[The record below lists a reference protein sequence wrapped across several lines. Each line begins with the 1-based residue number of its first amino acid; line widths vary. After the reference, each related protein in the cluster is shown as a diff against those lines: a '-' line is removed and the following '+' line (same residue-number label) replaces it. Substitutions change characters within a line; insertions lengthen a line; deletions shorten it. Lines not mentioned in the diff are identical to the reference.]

1 MKICFKRN
9 IILLIAVLFLSSIML
24 PGCGKKSQQETR
36 YEIIDGKI
44 VEVRPEEEDVIHSG
58 YDIQVPAPGEAVA
71 GNTEISDGV
80 ASWQDED
87 YNSLTEGDPN
97 IERLKARLMTV
108 CDASREAYLAADK
121 GNTMNVT
128 LSVANLASMLQAIG
142 NAGYPVQDSNGL
154 LNMQC
159 CTNLDIFARMADETN
174 ADVEGSYFIVYPDGH
189 ISGFML
195 VRESGMWHLYSS
207 SAAWNEDGSARIYSQ
222 GRYAVG
228 SVHYTQKGWMI
239 YTRDTSDFDEN
250 QRANTDSYV
259 MIRVLPMDS
268 EARMLCSRYVE
279 PVGYFENNLFT
290 TTWSEANFTPI
301 DFNSLYAYIFGM
313 VNGTDML
320 SVYNIRYYYKAVGG
334 TKLYLVPRDTFEY
347 NVDQYFR
354 IDHSFL
360 RSISDYSSSY
370 GGYFFLGYDRD
381 YYNVTPRTPKP
392 EVVSYTYN
400 ANGTITMVVDAV
412 NPWYGTDKAFRHEL
426 TVRPGN
432 GNAFTYVSNR
442 FLEDPENILPAQKL
456 SEMLNVEREKLGR

>member
-1 MKICFKRN
+1 MILSLKRKLN
-9 IILLIAVLFLSSIML
+9 LILAFLLLAALLL
-24 PGCGKKSQQETR
+24 PGCGKQTQQGTH

-44 VEVRPEEEDVIHSG
+44 VEVRPQEEAVIHEG
-58 YDIQVPAPGEAVA
+58 YDVPAPAPGEASA
-71 GNTEISDGV
+71 GSTEISDGV
-80 ASWQDED
+80 ASWQDEE
-87 YNSLTEGDPN
+87 YNSLAEGDPN
-97 IERLKARLMTV
+97 IERLKARLLTV
-108 CDASREAYLAADK
+108 CDAAREAYMAADK
-121 GNTMNVT
+121 GSTMNVT

-142 NAGYPVQDSNGL
+142 NAGYPAQDSNGL
-154 LNMQC
+154 LNMQA

-195 VRESGMWHLYSS
+195 VRESGRWHLYSS
-207 SAAWNEDGSARIYSQ
+207 SIAWNEDGSVRIYSQ

-228 SVHYTQKGWMI
+228 TVRYTQKGWMI

-259 MIRVLPMDS
+259 MIRVLPVES
-268 EARMLCSRYVE
+268 EARRLCSLYVE

-290 TTWSEANFTPI
+290 TSWNEAYLTPI

-320 SVYNIRYYYKAVGG
+320 STYNIRYYYKAVGG
-334 TKLYLVPRDTFEY
+334 TKLYLIPRDTFEY

-360 RSISDYSSSY
+360 RSISDYSSSL

-400 ANGTITMVVDAV
+400 ANGTITMIVDAV

-432 GNAFTYVSNR
+432 GSSFTYVSNK
-442 FLEDPENILPAQKL
+442 LYDDPSNILPAQKL
-456 SEMLNVEREKLGR
+456 SEMLNVEREKLNG